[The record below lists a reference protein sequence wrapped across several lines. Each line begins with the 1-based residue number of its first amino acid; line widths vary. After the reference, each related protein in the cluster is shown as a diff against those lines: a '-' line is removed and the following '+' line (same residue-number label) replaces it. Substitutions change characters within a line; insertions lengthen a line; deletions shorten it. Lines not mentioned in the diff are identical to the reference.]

1 MFLTVLRHEVVLNVF
16 LTVLRHGGVLNVFLT
31 VLRPEVVPVC
41 LGLFET

>member
-1 MFLTVLRHEVVLNVF
+1 MFLTVLRHEVALNVF
-16 LTVLRHGGVLNVFLT
+16 LTVLRHDVALNVFLT